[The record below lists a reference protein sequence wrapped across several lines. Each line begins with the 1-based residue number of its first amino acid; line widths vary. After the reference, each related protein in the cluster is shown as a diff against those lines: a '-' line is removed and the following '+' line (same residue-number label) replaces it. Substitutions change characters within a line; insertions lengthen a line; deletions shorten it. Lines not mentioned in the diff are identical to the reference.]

1 MLKIRFGESA
11 LQTCDVMLKD
21 MADSKRIDDRI
32 QGDIQAGCSLPDSTS
47 ANISLSCILW
57 SFLRYSGLALSTV
70 GCIWAQSWSG
80 LLSDALPRT
89 ELKHR
94 AATEYETAFHHFKPD
109 KHLRWVQS
117 LGTVQLSVE
126 LEDRVVEVNATPL
139 QASLIELFEQ
149 QDYWVVEDLTDRLG
163 VSAEDVEGGLLFWS
177 AESVLA
183 QEKIGWRLLE
193 RLEA

>member
-1 MLKIRFGESA
+1 MFWRPL
-11 LQTCDVMLKD
+11 TC
-21 MADSKRIDDRI
+21 
-32 QGDIQAGCSLPDSTS
+32 
-47 ANISLSCILW
+47 
-57 SFLRYSGLALSTV
+57 
-70 GCIWAQSWSG
+70 
-80 LLSDALPRT
+80 
-89 ELKHR
+89 R
-94 AATEYETAFHHFKPD
+94 AAIEYETAFHHFKPD

-183 QEKIGWRLLE
+183 QEQIGWRLLE